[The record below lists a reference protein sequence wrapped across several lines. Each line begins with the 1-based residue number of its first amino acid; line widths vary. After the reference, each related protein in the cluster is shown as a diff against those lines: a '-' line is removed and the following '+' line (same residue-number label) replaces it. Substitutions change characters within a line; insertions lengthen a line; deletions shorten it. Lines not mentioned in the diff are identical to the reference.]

1 MSRLA
6 AAALDLRRA
15 VQFYSRER
23 PGLGAEFLREFDDA
37 SNVLAD
43 HPEIGALI
51 RSGVRKLLLRRFPY
65 MLVYRA
71 EPERVVILAVAHQR
85 RHPDVWL
92 ARL

>member
-1 MSRLA
+1 MTHVTLLA

-43 HPEIGALI
+43 HPEIVC
-51 RSGVRKLLLRRFPY
+51 RSD
-65 MLVYRA
+65 
-71 EPERVVILAVAHQR
+71 I
-85 RHPDVWL
+85 
-92 ARL
+92 